1 MRVSLA
7 TLAFLLTIAALH
19 SEASPEPADN
29 PTTCCLSYIS
39 RKIPLSFVKDYER
52 TSDLCS
58 QPGSSSLL
66 KRCDKSVP
74 TPRRPGWRST
84 SDTWTVKSSREQ

>member
-58 QPGSSSLL
+58 QPGVIFLTKKMRQICADPKEAWVEKYIRYLDSQ
-66 KRCDKSVP
+66 K
-74 TPRRPGWRST
+74 
-84 SDTWTVKSSREQ
+84 